1 MYEKTRKQLDKD
13 RANKVNPAEFGVKV
27 LSAEE
32 IRKLYPGVPVVKLEW
47 TEEHRNFMQRR
58 NLVARKKSDSKKK
71 ALPYFEK

>member
-1 MYEKTRKQLDKD
+1 MYEKTRKQHEKD
-13 RANKVNPAEFGVKV
+13 RAAQVDPAEFGVKV

-47 TEEHRNFMQRR
+47 TEQHRNFMQRR
-58 NLVARKKSDSKKK
+58 NLTARKKSDSKKK